1 MARVTVEDCI
11 LKIPNRF
18 ELVLLAAQR
27 ARDVASG
34 APITLERD
42 NDKNPVVALR
52 EIADETIGLEQVK
65 NSLIKGMQKHVEID
79 EPEEDK
85 DLDVETQTW
94 PVDQPPAEGEELAEE
109 AVDELGRAL
118 QNPAPAWTAGAALPG
133 GDIPQANFERFITQ
147 FKQQNAWL
155 PADLAYRYGRAY
167 GTRARH
173 VIGEARSLEDLG
185 RAFAPGLYEAELRY
199 LREVEWARSAQDVLW
214 RRSKLG
220 LHVEPGT
227 LESVTKDIDGWFAV
241 SPAPVGLKQPFKQ
254 AAAGQ
259 HA

>member
-85 DLDVETQTW
+85 ELDAESQQSW
-94 PVDQPPAEGEELAEE
+94 PVDQPPTEAEAEELAEE
-109 AVDELGRAL
+109 AVEDEELSEDDLYVAEDGAT
-118 QNPAPAWTAGAALPG
+118 PPEDAPAGPVE
-133 GDIPQANFERFITQ
+133 GDAEPPQDEQ
-147 FKQQNAWL
+147 
-155 PADLAYRYGRAY
+155 
-167 GTRARH
+167 
-173 VIGEARSLEDLG
+173 
-185 RAFAPGLYEAELRY
+185 
-199 LREVEWARSAQDVLW
+199 
-214 RRSKLG
+214 
-220 LHVEPGT
+220 
-227 LESVTKDIDGWFAV
+227 
-241 SPAPVGLKQPFKQ
+241 
-254 AAAGQ
+254 
-259 HA
+259 